1 MKIIKIL
8 LIYLLTFF
16 LSYILLIEPNLLKVE
31 YINEVENPKF
41 TIALFAD
48 IHFSSKRSFHEKILE
63 NLRVINPDLI
73 LNAGDIFS
81 NQTNIEELKNF
92 LDEINQIAPMISILG
107 NWEESVA
114 LETENIYNEIG
125 SKLLH
130 IDTITIQKNETTL
143 NITGIPSKYYF
154 KYLKDTPTN
163 TSENIN
169 ILIIHSPYEIEDY
182 PEIIEN
188 YDYIYGAHTHGGQ
201 IYIPLL
207 TKKIM
212 ESTHDGEYMFFKGN
226 YNYKDIQVYITN
238 GLGQVFP
245 GRLFSV
251 PEINVIEID

>member
-1 MKIIKIL
+1 M
-8 LIYLLTFF
+8 
-16 LSYILLIEPNLLKVE
+16 E
-31 YINEVENPKF
+31 YINKVENPKF
-41 TIALFAD
+41 TIALLAD
-48 IHFSSKRSFHEKILE
+48 IHFSSKRTFHETILE
-63 NLRVINPDLI
+63 NLRKIKPDLI

-114 LETENIYNEIG
+114 LETENIYSDIG

-130 IDTITIQKNETTL
+130 IETITIQKNYTTL

-154 KYLKDTPTN
+154 RYLKDIPAN
-163 TSENIN
+163 NSDNIN
-169 ILIIHSPYEIEDY
+169 ILIIHSPYQIEDY

-212 ESTHDGEYMFFKGN
+212 ELAHDGEYKFFKGN
-226 YNYKDIQVYITN
+226 YNYKNIHVYITN

-251 PEINVIEID
+251 PEINVIELD

>member
-8 LIYLLTFF
+8 LIYLLTFV
-16 LSYILLIEPNLLKVE
+16 LSYVLLIEPNLLKVE
-31 YINEVENPKF
+31 YINKVENPKF
-41 TIALFAD
+41 TIALLGD
-48 IHFSSKRSFHEKILE
+48 IHFNSRRTFHETILE
-63 NLRVINPDLI
+63 NLQKINPDLI

-81 NQTNIEELKNF
+81 NQTNMEELKNF

-107 NWEESVA
+107 NWEESAA
-114 LETENIYNEIG
+114 LETENIYNDIG

-130 IDTITIQKNETTL
+130 IDTITIQKNDTSL

-154 KYLKDTPTN
+154 RYLKDIPAK
-163 TSENIN
+163 TSDNIN
-169 ILIIHSPYEIEDY
+169 ILLIHSPYQIEKY

-201 IYIPLL
+201 IYMPFL

-212 ESTHDGEYMFFKGN
+212 ELTHDEEYKFFKGN
-226 YNYKDIQVYITN
+226 YNYKNIHIYITN

-245 GRLFSV
+245 GRLFSI
-251 PEINVIEID
+251 PEINVIELD